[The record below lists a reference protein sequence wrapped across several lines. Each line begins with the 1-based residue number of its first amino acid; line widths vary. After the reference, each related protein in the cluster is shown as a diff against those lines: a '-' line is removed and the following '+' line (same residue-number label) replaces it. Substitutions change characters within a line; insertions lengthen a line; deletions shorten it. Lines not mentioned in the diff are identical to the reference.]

1 MLSRWPIPPP
11 LSHGSDSRRLP
22 LPPASLPESPANRLL
37 NFVCQPGTP
46 TQPSY
51 RKMEFKDNN
60 RLIVWEQALHCEL
73 CDNIIKSQKLLLF
86 LTTAVDNRANSISC
100 CFNHS
105 SWQQSQHHQ
114 LLFQPQQLITEPTT
128 PAVVPTTAVDNRANN
143 TSCCSNHSSWQTDP
157 TASAVDPTTTVDNS
171 PWWPTWMLHM
181 TGMYSEKYICT
192 YYGCASNLDPE
203 NRKRLDWRTKIT
215 ALWSW
220 TFSMRWCFSTDLV

>member
-128 PAVVPTTAVDNRANN
+128 PAVVPTTAVDNRANKQHQLLFQPQQLTN
-143 TSCCSNHSSWQTDP
+143 RSNSISCWSNH
-157 TASAVDPTTTVDNS
+157 NS
-171 PWWPTWMLHM
+171 GQQPMM
-181 TGMYSEKYICT
+181 TYLDAAYDGYVQCKVYMHNAT
-192 YYGCASNLDPE
+192 YV
-203 NRKRLDWRTKIT
+203 
-215 ALWSW
+215 LWL
-220 TFSMRWCFSTDLV
+220 CV